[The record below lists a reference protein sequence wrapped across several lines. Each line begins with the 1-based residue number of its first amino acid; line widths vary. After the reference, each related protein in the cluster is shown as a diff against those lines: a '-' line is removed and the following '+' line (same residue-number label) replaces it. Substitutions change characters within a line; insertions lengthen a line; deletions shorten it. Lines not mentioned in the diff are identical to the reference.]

1 MTLILY
7 NGYVIEM
14 DRNYILSEIETVL
27 PTADKI
33 AELVENLT
41 DENLSDVTYSG
52 QSFFNLVCDN
62 VMVLNTNPTSA
73 GYRVRIHLHQKT
85 EQELYAE
92 AGRILL
98 GELDENTNG

>member
-1 MTLILY
+1 MNMQLY
-7 NGYVIEM
+7 NGYVIEV

-41 DENLSDVTYSG
+41 DENLVSVTYLG
-52 QSFFNLVCDN
+52 QTFYNLVCDN
-62 VMVLNTNPTSA
+62 VIVLGANPSA
-73 GYRVRIHLHQKT
+73 TGYRVRIHFHQKT
-85 EQELYAE
+85 QEELYAE

-98 GELDENTNG
+98 GVTDEDTDS